1 VRTLNS
7 RVSSAKRNRTD
18 TASLGAGAPG
28 GRSSWPRT
36 STGELLDGRVRRILE
51 KIESGKTLTIHNLA
65 VEFNLSPSY
74 LQRLF
79 KRQTGVGMGEWLSE
93 RRLQRAAQLLADS
106 YMSVKEIAHCVG
118 YEHVS
123 SFIRAFERRFAW
135 PPARYRKQSDRA
147 KC

>member
-1 VRTLNS
+1 MRTLNS
-7 RVSSAKRNRTD
+7 RVGSAKRNRTD
-18 TASLGAGAPG
+18 IASVGARPPG

-51 KIESGKTLTIHNLA
+51 SIESGKTLTIHNLA

-74 LQRLF
+74 LQHLF
-79 KRQTGVGMGEWLSE
+79 KRETGVGMGEWLSE
-93 RRLQRAAQLLADS
+93 TRLQRAARLLANG
-106 YMSVKEIAHCVG
+106 YMSVKEIAHGVG

-123 SFIRAFERRFAW
+123 SFIRAFERRFALT
-135 PPARYRKQSDRA
+135 PARYRKRRNHA